1 MTFFDFY
8 DALNAELD
16 AVIADNP
23 AEERLH
29 KGDESTRKSFAF
41 LIWFMKFYGKRPIYN
56 LNITEG
62 DDDTS
67 CDIIFSTPD
76 SVGRKIFYVVQAKW
90 KSRKNCTEKLDS
102 TAFKA
107 TLDDFKLVY
116 SGQKQFSSKN
126 DNFNRQYEDLKQ
138 HLAENK
144 YVKFVYLTLCQNNSS
159 INENIELFKK
169 QYADI
174 EIIDIDRLRRDF
186 IEVRY
191 KQIQPQNPMEYDY
204 NPEVET
210 IILPIEQLDIEKN
223 FLRVD
228 APYNS
233 YTFLI
238 RPKTIYEL
246 FEKYGFKLFFSNIR
260 NPLIASEYNRQ
271 IEQTMRDAPDRF
283 WYYNN
288 GITAITRDL
297 PRRINPTAQQ
307 IDITGFQI
315 INGAQTVYSVYKAYR
330 DAQNGKRN
338 TINQALLQLRIVQ
351 SINKEFDLDIT
362 RYTNQQ
368 NPTEPRDFWAND
380 PVQIRLQNESF
391 GTNYWYSIR
400 RGEFRDTPKHV
411 KVVSNEEFM
420 RAYLRSTGYGII
432 EDKTMWTSQKNYI
445 DIENFISGEYEE
457 YFNAETK
464 FENLLVPYLIEVE
477 EISFINKILNTW
489 GSSFDVQS
497 EHFEFYSKFL
507 LSDMKFILF
516 EIFGKH
522 VNSQVI
528 GKINKKSD
536 FLFKC
541 FVFII
546 KTRQKYFTDNPEA
559 KKLNHSVREFK
570 KILKEKITEQDIENI
585 DWKAYFEI
593 SPKKI

>member
-246 FEKYGFKLFFSNIR
+246 FDKYGFKLFFSNIR

-380 PVQIRLQNESF
+380 PVQVRLQNESF

-400 RGEFRDTPKHV
+400 RGEFRNVPKHV
-411 KVVSNEEFM
+411 KVVSNEEFIKT
-420 RAYLRSTGYGII
+420 YI
-432 EDKTMWTSQKNYI
+432 EFTHLLTEIKEVWVSQKDSN
-445 DIENFISGEYEE
+445 NSGSVNGQYEI
-457 YFNAETK
+457 YFNEKTK
-464 FENLLVPYLIEVE
+464 FEDILVAYLLGE
-477 EISFINKILNTW
+477 ELK
-489 GSSFDVQS
+489 
-497 EHFEFYSKFL
+497 L
-507 LSDMKFILF
+507 LSDKIATNFKIYSKYLLYDLKVVMTQ
-516 EIFGKH
+516 IFDKH
-522 VNSQVI
+522 FNPKVFD
-528 GKINKKSD
+528 KLNKKTD
-536 FLFKC
+536 
-541 FVFII
+541 FII
-546 KTRQKYFTDNPEA
+546 KTIAF
-559 KKLNHSVREFK
+559 
-570 KILKEKITEQDIENI
+570 ILKTRHDFLNSNKANNPWFYNITDVMTTLNITVTEQDIEKI